1 LEGIN
6 AVNTILLIDQDTNI
20 LEMLQTS
27 LARAGYTVRIAVDG
41 NAGFR
46 LAHTEKP
53 DLIVLDILLL
63 GLSGIE
69 LCQELQKDKAT
80 KDIPV
85 FLISAL
91 SVPPA
96 NTPWRPAPDAE
107 IRTLRYQA
115 YLPKP
120 LNLKQFLRKVESI
133 IHPNAKFQQAT
144 GQIVLLISADNARQE
159 NIRYALKEHDFNV
172 RVYDRIIKPLDAF
185 RAADPPAA
193 WIIDQALLTVDMWQ
207 ALKQV
212 KKRNPA
218 LGLIVLQ
225 DEQSL
230 ALPPRY
236 LDEIDALIPPQAQP
250 WQVVVSVQKA
260 LEYRNIKERVNILS
274 RQLFEL
280 NNEVV
285 DTKNALLAQ
294 NRELDFMNRRLR
306 RLSELKE
313 LLTGMLVH
321 DLKAPLTAM
330 IGAMQF
336 LTMDP
341 GNTLTEGSKRILSG
355 GLAAGKQMQRL
366 TETLLDEQKLK
377 NNQLVF
383 DIEPT
388 NFEEVLSTSLEM
400 MLPLFNM
407 YKVTVDTQ
415 IPPDLPLLQADP
427 IILQRIIENLLD
439 NAVKYSPTNET
450 ITIQITQK
458 GSMVEICIADRG
470 DGIPPEQRDSVFD
483 RFTQLE
489 APKAERIRSG
499 VGLGLTFCKLAVETM
514 GGEIWV
520 GSLNNVGAAFYF
532 TLPIQK
538 NKKR

>member
-1 LEGIN
+1 
-6 AVNTILLIDQDTNI
+6 VNTILLIDQDTNI

-41 NAGFR
+41 NAGLR

-53 DLIVLDILLL
+53 DLIVLDMLLP
-63 GLSGIE
+63 GLSGVE

-91 SVPPA
+91 TVPPA

-107 IRTLRYQA
+107 IHILRYRA

-120 LNLKQFLRKVESI
+120 LNLKQFLQKVESI
-133 IHPNAKFQQAT
+133 IHPHAKFQQAT
-144 GQIVLLISADNARQE
+144 GQVVLLISADNARQE
-159 NIRYALKEHDFNV
+159 NIRHVLTAHDFNV
-172 RVYDRIIKPLDAF
+172 RAYDRIIKPLEAF
-185 RAADPPAA
+185 RAAPPAA
-193 WIIDQALLTVDMWQ
+193 WIIDQPLLTADVWQ
-207 ALKQV
+207 ALEQV

-230 ALPPRY
+230 ALPPAH
-236 LDEIDALIPPQAQP
+236 LEQIDALIPPQVQP
-250 WQVVVSVQKA
+250 WQLAARVKQA
-260 LEYRNIKERVNILS
+260 LEYQNIKERVGILS
-274 RQLFEL
+274 RQLLEL
-280 NNEVV
+280 NDEVV
-285 DTKNALLAQ
+285 GTKNTLLAQ

-306 RLSELKE
+306 KLSELKE

-330 IGAMQF
+330 MGAMQF

-341 GNTLTEGSKRILSG
+341 DNTITEGSRKILSG

-366 TETLLDEQKLK
+366 TETLLDEQKLE

-388 NFEEVLSTSLEM
+388 NFEEVLGTSIEM
-400 MLPLFNM
+400 MSPLFNM
-407 YKVTVDTQ
+407 YKVTLNTQ

-427 IILQRIIENLLD
+427 MILQRIIENLLD
-439 NAVKYSPTNET
+439 NAVKYSPANEA
-450 ITIQITQK
+450 ISVQITPK
-458 GSMVEICIADRG
+458 GNIVEICIADRG
-470 DGIPPEQRDSVFD
+470 EGIPPEQRDSVFD

-489 APKAERIRSG
+489 APKAERIRGG

-520 GSLNNVGAAFYF
+520 GSLNNVGAAFFF
-532 TLPIQK
+532 TLPILK
-538 NKKR
+538 NENNNFKS

>member
-1 LEGIN
+1 MS
-6 AVNTILLIDQDTNI
+6 TILLIDQDTNI

-27 LARAGYTVRIAVDG
+27 LTRAGYTVRIAVDG
-41 NAGFR
+41 NAGLR

-53 DLIVLDILLL
+53 DLIVLDMLLP

-69 LCQELQKDKAT
+69 LCQELQKDKAA

-91 SVPPA
+91 TVPPA

-107 IRTLRYQA
+107 KRTLRYQA

-133 IHPNAKFQQAT
+133 IHPDAKFPQAA
-144 GQIVLLISADNARQE
+144 GQTVLLISADNARQE
-159 NIRYALKEHDFNV
+159 NIRHALKEHDFNV
-172 RVYDRIIKPLDAF
+172 RAYDRIIKPLEAF
-185 RAADPPAA
+185 RAAPPAA
-193 WIIDQALLTVDMWQ
+193 WVIDEALLNADVWQ
-207 ALKQV
+207 ALEQV

-230 ALPPRY
+230 AHPPRH
-236 LDEIDALIPPQAQP
+236 LDEIDALIPPQTQP
-250 WQVVVSVQKA
+250 WQVAVSVQRA
-260 LEYRNIKERVNILS
+260 LEYRNIGERVDILS
-274 RQLFEL
+274 RQLLEL

-285 DTKNALLAQ
+285 DTKNTLLAQ

-330 IGAMQF
+330 MGAMQF

-341 GNTLTEGSKRILSG
+341 ANTIAEGSRKILNG

-366 TETLLDEQKLK
+366 TETLLDEQKLE

-388 NFEEVLSTSLEM
+388 NFAEVLGSSLEM
-400 MLPLFNM
+400 MSPLFSM
-407 YKVTVDTQ
+407 YKVRVNTQ
-415 IPPDLPLLQADP
+415 IPPDLPPLQADP
-427 IILQRIIENLLD
+427 MILQRIIENLLD
-439 NAVKYSPTNET
+439 NAVKYSPANET

-458 GSMVEICIADRG
+458 GSMVEICVADRG
-470 DGIPPEQRDSVFD
+470 DGIPPGQRDSVFD

-489 APKAERIRSG
+489 APKSERIRGG

-520 GSLNNVGAAFYF
+520 GSLNDVGAAFYF
-532 TLPIQK
+532 TLPILK
-538 NKKR
+538 N

>member
-1 LEGIN
+1 
-6 AVNTILLIDQDTNI
+6 VNTILLIDQDTNI

-41 NAGFR
+41 NAGLR

-53 DLIVLDILLL
+53 DLIVLDMLLP
-63 GLSGIE
+63 GLSGVE
-69 LCQELQKDKAT
+69 LCQELQKDRDT

-91 SVPPA
+91 TVPPA

-107 IRTLRYQA
+107 VHTLRYQA

-120 LNLKQFLRKVESI
+120 LSLKQFLSKVESI
-133 IHPNAKFQQAT
+133 IHPQAKFQQAT
-144 GQIVLLISADNARQE
+144 GQIVLLISADNTRRE
-159 NIRYALKEHDFNV
+159 SIHHILKEHDFNV
-172 RVYDRIIKPLDAF
+172 RAYDRIIKPLGAF
-185 RAADPPAA
+185 RAAPPAA
-193 WIIDQALLTVDMWQ
+193 WIIDQALLNAGVWQ

-212 KKRNPA
+212 KKRHPA

-225 DEQSL
+225 DEKSL
-230 ALPPRY
+230 AHPPKH

-250 WQVVVSVQKA
+250 WQVAVSIQQV
-260 LEYRNIKERVNILS
+260 LEHRNIRERVDILS
-274 RQLFEL
+274 RQLLEF

-285 DTKNALLAQ
+285 DTKNTLLAQ

-306 RLSELKE
+306 KLSELKE

-330 IGAMQF
+330 MGAMQF

-341 GNTLTEGSKRILSG
+341 DNTIAEGSRKILSE

-366 TETLLDEQKLK
+366 TETLLDEQKLE
-377 NNQLVF
+377 NNKLVF
-383 DIEPT
+383 DIEPV
-388 NFEEVLSTSLEM
+388 NFEEVLGTSIEM
-400 MLPLFNM
+400 MSSLFNM
-407 YKVTVDTQ
+407 YKVTVSAQ

-427 IILQRIIENLLD
+427 MILQRIIENLLD
-439 NAVKYSPTNET
+439 NAVKYSPINET
-450 ITIQITQK
+450 ISVLATLK

-489 APKAERIRSG
+489 ASQSARIRGG

-520 GSLNNVGAAFYF
+520 GSLNDVGAAFYF
-532 TLPIQK
+532 TLPILK
-538 NKKR
+538 NGEEAFQMS